1 MDEMIHLYAAVWC
14 SDTMGTFSTL
24 EKAKAAVEA
33 KILNDVRRGYYE
45 LHGQDRAQLPE
56 LTWQFQEEGGVHKC
70 GFVRLAYGQRYP
82 DPVPAWHYCDP
93 IIYTIELDPKEL

>member
-1 MDEMIHLYAAVWC
+1 MDEMIHLYAAVDC
-14 SDTMGTFSTL
+14 SDTVGTFSTL

-33 KILNDVRRGYYE
+33 KIIADMRKGIYGKRYMP
-45 LHGQDRAQLPE
+45 QDSMPE

-70 GFVRLAYGQRYP
+70 GFVRPTFGRRYP
-82 DPVPAWHYCDP
+82 DHVLAWSYCDP